1 LFDSKGFDIS
11 PISKFSQKLFFRT
24 KTNKME
30 QIRTNFPGSGDY
42 QLDDRLKSEDVE
54 KIRSIAW
61 GLGCQLEDN
70 FKLLEDLAGDKKDEQ

>member
-1 LFDSKGFDIS
+1 
-11 PISKFSQKLFFRT
+11 
-24 KTNKME
+24 ME
-30 QIRTNFPGSGDY
+30 QIRTNFPGGGDY